1 MRKIFLGARVS
12 GDAESLPLC
21 FLSLSLRSAT
31 TMTFSAQLLVKDEE
45 NPDCGTGCAQTKFPM
60 RHSLDTMPFFYTE
73 KKKIYFKSMLSNYK
87 IMMLFVPKLYF
98 LIVNGISL

>member
-1 MRKIFLGARVS
+1 MSKIFLGARVS
-12 GDAESLPLC
+12 GDAESLSIY

-31 TMTFSAQLLVKDEE
+31 TMTFTAQLLVKDEE
-45 NPDCGTGCAQTKFPM
+45 NPDCGSGCAQTKFPM
-60 RHSLDTMPFFYTE
+60 RHRE
-73 KKKIYFKSMLSNYK
+73 KKIYIESMLSNYK